1 MNLKWISPER
11 KKEKGLENFYRYMTK
26 KTKKLLNVKS
36 STAKS
41 SDSWKLANLKKLI
54 FWRKWTKLRE
64 SDRETDM
71 NLIQETKQMNLKWI
85 STEIKKEPKKGRKKR
100 VRRILQDWWPK
111 TPRNCWMWNQQLPN
125 YKIVSDGWKLES
137 WIF

>member
-41 SDSWKLANLKKLI
+41 SDS
-54 FWRKWTKLRE
+54 
-64 SDRETDM
+64 
-71 NLIQETKQMNLKWI
+71 
-85 STEIKKEPKKGRKKR
+85 
-100 VRRILQDWWPK
+100 
-111 TPRNCWMWNQQLPN
+111 
-125 YKIVSDGWKLES
+125 
-137 WIF
+137 